1 MSGGVI
7 KPNTIVYV
15 ASCVAAI
22 GGLLFGYDMGII
34 SGAKTQLQ
42 RDLKLSCGQLESV
55 VTMLPIG
62 ALVASILGG
71 NLLALNLT
79 HKLSGVDFTYI
90 LPTDFTHLRQLK
102 AAFAVAD

>member
-1 MSGGVI
+1 
-7 KPNTIVYV
+7 
-15 ASCVAAI
+15 VAAI

-71 NLLALNLT
+71 NLPPGFSSLFFG
-79 HKLSGVDFTYI
+79 S
-90 LPTDFTHLRQLK
+90 HLRNEDILQRP
-102 AAFAVAD
+102 